1 MQCSSCILT
10 DTYWT
15 CLVEKKMKPKLV
27 TVLLFIITMS
37 PLLPSI
43 VIVIPIYAENVSGSS
58 VTMNKEEN
66 SDFNKSNFL
75 TGKPVNLIPSDDY
88 RDTENTRL
96 LPIILIMSLVVTII
110 IVFFIILYTIKKRR
124 IK

>member
-1 MQCSSCILT
+1 
-10 DTYWT
+10 
-15 CLVEKKMKPKLV
+15 MKPKLV
-27 TVLLFIITMS
+27 TVLLFIITML
-37 PLLPSI
+37 PLLPSF
-43 VIVIPIYAENVSGSS
+43 VIVIPIYAENVSDSS

-66 SDFNKSNFL
+66 SDFDKSNFL

-88 RDTENTRL
+88 RDTENTSL
-96 LPIILIMSLVVTII
+96 LPIILITSLVVTII